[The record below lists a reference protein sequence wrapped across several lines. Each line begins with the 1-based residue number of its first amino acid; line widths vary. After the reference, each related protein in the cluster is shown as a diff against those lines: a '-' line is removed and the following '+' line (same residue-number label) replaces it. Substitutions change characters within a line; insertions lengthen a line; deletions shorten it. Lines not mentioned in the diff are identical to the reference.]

1 MLNRSDST
9 SEEGNSTADADDE
22 KNGEDGGKNMAVLAL
37 NPPSYA
43 FRKTELRFNTIR
55 TVGVMD
61 FFDVT
66 LGRLLLCCF
75 IHYNL

>member
-37 NPPSYA
+37 NPPFVCLQKDRIMIQCDSYRRCYG
-43 FRKTELRFNTIR
+43 FL
-55 TVGVMD
+55 
-61 FFDVT
+61 
-66 LGRLLLCCF
+66 
-75 IHYNL
+75 